1 MLVIAFPSS
10 LILESSKHTFSFLS
24 LNSRYLGL
32 FLLCVRKKF
41 AHLGVNDKVYKSPM
55 PLNTSSRML
64 DYSPS
69 QDAHSSLLWGIN
81 I

>member
-24 LNSRYLGL
+24 LNSRCLGL
-32 FLLCVRKKF
+32 FLCVRKKF